1 MRFMVK
7 QKIFSFGDNFTIKD
21 EMGNPHFQVR
31 GRVFSLG
38 DKLRLYDMKGNEVV
52 YIEQKLFKL
61 LPEYTLYYNGMPAA
75 KVKREFTFFR
85 PRFSIQSF
93 IGDYTIEGNFWGMDF
108 NILKNGIIVAQ
119 VSKRWFSFGDT
130 YGVDISDDENYAFI
144 LALVIVIDQ
153 VIHDNNHNNR

>member
-85 PRFSIQSF
+85 PRFSI
-93 IGDYTIEGNFWGMDF
+93 
-108 NILKNGIIVAQ
+108 
-119 VSKRWFSFGDT
+119 
-130 YGVDISDDENYAFI
+130 
-144 LALVIVIDQ
+144 
-153 VIHDNNHNNR
+153 